1 MRYLFLA
8 CAVLSTAFPIV
19 VCAADAPETTVS
31 SSAPGIDLMQ
41 LLEQSAKRLNKRF
54 IVDPRMRGN
63 VQLVNV
69 DPQRISY
76 AELQAILGVH
86 GFVATQEIEGTVRII
101 PEGNIRQVPMPVLS
115 AESKNVGAEDMV
127 MRALEVGPLNA
138 AALVPILR
146 PLLPQYAHMVAHP
159 ETNSLI
165 VVARQANMRVIESI
179 IEDLRARPIREVKQD

>member
-1 MRYLFLA
+1 MRCFVFV
-8 CAVLSTAFPIV
+8 CAVLATSLPIV
-19 VCAADAPETTVS
+19 VGAADAPETTVS

-138 AALVPILR
+138 VALVPILR